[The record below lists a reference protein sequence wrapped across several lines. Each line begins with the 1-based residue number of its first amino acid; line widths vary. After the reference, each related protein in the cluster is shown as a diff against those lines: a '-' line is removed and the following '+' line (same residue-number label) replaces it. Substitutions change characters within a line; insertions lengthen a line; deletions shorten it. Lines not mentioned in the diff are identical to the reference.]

1 MKHLA
6 PAVLLALSACGES
19 TPEQS
24 IETVDAGWDLE
35 QAGVEMR
42 AALQDGG
49 DVDIVFAHTDGMARA
64 ARESAREM
72 ERDGTVFIG
81 VGGLPEEGQRYVR
94 EGVLDASI
102 EVPTGGAEGVDLA
115 LLAMADITL
124 PDEIPLGTVV
134 WTEDNIETG
143 GDVMPFVGAFVM
155 AVLRQEGS
163 DALSTAEDGEPVT
176 LGVLQCIEDPVRA
189 EQTMSDIL
197 ERAGRYPRLTLET
210 QEAGDDLDLSLRQL
224 IAQGP
229 AAVLV
234 VMGRRP
240 LPSEASLWAI
250 TVGIPVIVLGDDPA
264 TDTYT
269 CLVRADNM
277 TIGRTAGDWAVQ
289 RLESGGR
296 ILEISGSKSSLAA
309 QHRST
314 GFAAALAPEVEI
326 K

>member
-6 PAVLLALSACGES
+6 PAVLLALIGCGES
-19 TPEQS
+19 TPEQLFR
-24 IETVDAGWDLE
+24 TVDAGWDL
-35 QAGVEMR
+35 QRAGVEMR

-49 DVDIVFAHTDGMARA
+49 DVAIVFAHSDGMALG

-72 ERDGTVFIG
+72 ARDGTVFIG

-115 LLAMADITL
+115 LLAIADVTL
-124 PDEIPLGTVV
+124 PVEIPLGTVL
-134 WTEDNIETG
+134 WTEDNIARG
-143 GDVMPFVGAFVM
+143 GDATPFVGAFVM
-155 AVLRQEGS
+155 EALRREGAE
-163 DALSTAEDGEPVT
+163 ALSTAEDGEPVT
-176 LGVLQCIEDPVRA
+176 LGVLQCIEDPARA

-197 ERAGRYPRLTLET
+197 ERAARYPRLTLET
-210 QEAGDDLDLSLRQL
+210 QVAGDNLDLSLRQL
-224 IAQGP
+224 IAQGHS
-229 AAVLV
+229 AILV
-234 VMGRRP
+234 AMGKRP
-240 LPSEASLWAI
+240 LPSEASLWAV
-250 TVGIPVIVLGDDPA
+250 TVGIPVIVLGDEPA

-269 CLVRADNM
+269 CLVRADDV

-296 ILEISGSKSSLAA
+296 ILEISGSMSSLTA
-309 QHRST
+309 QNRST
-314 GFAAALAPEVEI
+314 GFAAALAPEVDI